1 MTESGSIPS
10 SSAEITSSDPA
21 VVRAWLEAHHRKQL
35 ALLDKFLTELR
46 LGRLGADKSGSSN
59 DDDDD
64 DDTDRR
70 QVVLQ
75 TVELLKH
82 LLGPTSWKSAADL
95 LSILRAVG
103 IELQQAVD
111 ARLPAMA
118 NVIRRIM
125 AAVREEAVREGGGV
139 KAGAAA
145 AGGTMTM
152 TTATATTAAGDNR
165 LSLQS
170 MLWALPQHVKNKNTK
185 STNAT
190 STSAGALNQ
199 RQESFVSDANVETE
213 FPAIYYKHRPEL
225 KQSVME
231 VLQETL
237 SDLEDTY
244 NAINE
249 QVTSHI
255 HAGEVILTCGRS
267 RTTEEFL
274 KAAAR
279 KNRRQQ
285 GSFQVVVCEGAPDY
299 GGHELAR
306 RLAVA
311 GLDVIVIHDAAI
323 FAMMAR
329 VHKVIIPAHAVLA
342 NGGLIAHSGCNVV
355 ATAARHHAVPVVCVT
370 GIFKLCPVFPHEGQ
384 DTLNDLLSPA
394 PVMDYA
400 ALTQRELASVELVN
414 PLHDYI
420 QPNLISLYVTNVGS
434 FQPSFIYRLLAEY
447 YHTDDWASFD

>member
-1 MTESGSIPS
+1 MTESS
-10 SSAEITSSDPA
+10 EITSSNPA
-21 VVRAWLEAHHRKQL
+21 VVRAWLEKHHRKQL

-46 LGRLGADKSGSSN
+46 LGRLAGTGGANKNTN
-59 DDDDD
+59 DDESPD
-64 DDTDRR
+64 DRR
-70 QVVLQ
+70 KVVLQ

-82 LLGPTSWKSAADL
+82 LLGPTSWKSAAEL
-95 LSILRAVG
+95 LSILKAIG
-103 IELQQAVD
+103 YEMNQAGG
-111 ARLPAMA
+111 RGEPAMG

-125 AAVREEAVREGGGV
+125 AAVREEAVREGGN
-139 KAGAAA
+139 KSTTS
-145 AGGTMTM
+145 GTGNSSTN
-152 TTATATTAAGDNR
+152 TAATDNR

-170 MLWALPQHVKNKNTK
+170 MLWALPQHVKTTG
-185 STNAT
+185 STNAAA
-190 STSAGALNQ
+190 SLNQ
-199 RQESFVSDANVETE
+199 RQESFATDAAVETE
-213 FPAIYYKHRPEL
+213 FPAIYYKHRPDL

-244 NAINE
+244 NSINE

-255 HAGEVILTCGRS
+255 HAGEVILTCGKS
-267 RTTEEFL
+267 RTTEAFL
-274 KAAAR
+274 KAAALKKKR
-279 KNRRQQ
+279 H
-285 GSFQVVVCEGAPDY
+285 FQVLVCEGAPGY
-299 GGHELAR
+299 GGHEMARSLA
-306 RLAVA
+306 AA
-311 GLDVIVIHDAAI
+311 GIDTVVIHDAAI

-342 NGGLIAHSGCNVV
+342 NGGLIATSGCNLV
-355 ATAARHHAVPVVCVT
+355 ATAANHHSVPVVCIT

-394 PVMDYA
+394 AVVDYA
-400 ALTQRELASVELVN
+400 ALTDRKLADVEFVN

-420 QPNLISLYVTNVGS
+420 QPNQISLYVTNVGS

>member
-1 MTESGSIPS
+1 MIESS
-10 SSAEITSSDPA
+10 EITSSDPA
-21 VVRAWLEAHHRKQL
+21 VVRAWFEKHHRKQL
-35 ALLDKFLTELR
+35 VLLDKFLTELR
-46 LGRLGADKSGSSN
+46 LARRGSDSDEQHAD
-59 DDDDD
+59 
-64 DDTDRR
+64 DRR
-70 QVVLQ
+70 KVVLQ

-82 LLGPTSWKSAADL
+82 LLGPTSWKSAAEL
-95 LSILRAVG
+95 LSILKAIG
-103 IELQQAVD
+103 YEMNQAGG
-111 ARLPAMA
+111 RGEPAMG

-125 AAVREEAVREGGGV
+125 AAVREEAVREGS
-139 KAGAAA
+139 KS
-145 AGGTMTM
+145 
-152 TTATATTAAGDNR
+152 TTETTRNSSGTTAATDNR

-170 MLWALPQHVKNKNTK
+170 MLWALPQHVKTTGS
-185 STNAT
+185 STHG
-190 STSAGALNQ
+190 STALNQ
-199 RQESFVSDANVETE
+199 RQESFAADAAVETE

-244 NAINE
+244 NSINE

-255 HAGEVILTCGRS
+255 HAGEVILTCGKS
-267 RTTEEFL
+267 RTTESFL
-274 KAAAR
+274 KAAALKKKR
-279 KNRRQQ
+279 H
-285 GSFQVVVCEGAPDY
+285 FQVLVCEGAPGY
-299 GGHELAR
+299 GGHEMAR
-306 RLAVA
+306 SLSAA
-311 GLDVIVIHDAAI
+311 GIDTVVIHDAAI

-342 NGGLIAHSGCNVV
+342 NGGLIANSGCNLV
-355 ATAARHHAVPVVCVT
+355 ATAANHHSVPVVCIT

-394 PVMDYA
+394 AVMDYA
-400 ALTQRELASVELVN
+400 ALTDRKLADVEFVN

-420 QPNLISLYVTNVGS
+420 QPNQISLYVTNVGS